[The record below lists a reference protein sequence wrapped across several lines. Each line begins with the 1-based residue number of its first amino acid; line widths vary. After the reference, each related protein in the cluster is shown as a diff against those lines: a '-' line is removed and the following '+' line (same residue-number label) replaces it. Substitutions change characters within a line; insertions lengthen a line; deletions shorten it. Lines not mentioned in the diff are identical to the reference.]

1 MWEKVKLGAVF
12 SVIRNGASIKQTEG
26 ATGIPITRIETISSG
41 ILDQT
46 KLGYA
51 DINNNKFESYY
62 LSDGDILMS
71 HINSLKHLGKTALVN
86 ELGQSVIHGMNLLL
100 LRTNERCF
108 SKYVKYFFETKIF
121 YGQILSIANQ
131 SVNQSSFT
139 VNKLKDLEIP
149 LPPLSIQEKIADILD
164 KADEL
169 RRKDKDLQSKYDE
182 LSQAIFID
190 MFGDPVR
197 NEKGWEVKKL
207 EKYIDSIVDV
217 GSNGANDW
225 VSKNIQMKDTEDYA
239 IMIRTTNLTKNDF
252 INNLKYVSRD
262 TYELFNKTKVYGGEM
277 IMNKIGSAGDF
288 WLMPYLN
295 RPVSLGLNQLMIK
308 ISNINMTFLLKQM
321 SINSFKKYIKSKTQG
336 AITKSITKG
345 AVKDL
350 EIILPPIALQE
361 EFAKKIDIINKLK
374 AQANTAKSEELFQVL
389 LQKAFKGDVV
399 S

>member
-164 KADEL
+164 KADKL
-169 RRKDKDLQSKYDE
+169 RRKDKELQSKYDE
-182 LSQAIFID
+182 LAQAIFID
-190 MFGDPVR
+190 MFGDPVI
-197 NEKGWEVKKL
+197 NEKGWKMKKL
-207 EKYIDSIVDV
+207 EEICSKITDGTHHSPANTLSGRKYITAKHIKNGKLDFFKNETYVSEEDHINIYSRCNPEYGDVLYIKDGATTGMAAVNNLQEEFSMLSSLALFKLKKELINNNYLVYYLNSSIVKD
-217 GSNGANDW
+217 NLIREYMAGAAI
-225 VSKNIQMKDTEDYA
+225 KRFTLQKIKKFNI
-239 IMIRTTNLTKNDF
+239 
-252 INNLKYVSRD
+252 V
-262 TYELFNKTKVYGGEM
+262 
-277 IMNKIGSAGDF
+277 
-288 WLMPYLN
+288 
-295 RPVSLGLNQLMIK
+295 
-308 ISNINMTFLLKQM
+308 
-321 SINSFKKYIKSKTQG
+321 
-336 AITKSITKG
+336 
-345 AVKDL
+345 
-350 EIILPPIALQE
+350 LPPIHLQE
-361 EFAKKIDIINKLK
+361 EFAKKIEIINQLK
-374 AQANTAKSEELFQVL
+374 KQTNTEKSEELFQSL
-389 LQKAFKGDVV
+389 LQKAFKGELV

>member
-1 MWEKVKLGAVF
+1 MWEKVKLGDVATFVNGYAF
-12 SVIRNGASIKQTEG
+12 KPSDWSDEGLEIIRIQNLTKSSSESNYYKGVLDSKYQ
-26 ATGIPITRIETISSG
+26 ITR
-41 ILDQT
+41 
-46 KLGYA
+46 
-51 DINNNKFESYY
+51 
-62 LSDGDILMS
+62 GDILIS
-71 HINSLKHLGKTALVN
+71 WSATLGVYIWERPDGWLNQHIFKVVFNKIEINKPFFIYLIQHVLDDLKAKVHGATMKHITKGNFDNTLV
-86 ELGQSVIHGMNLLL
+86 
-100 LRTNERCF
+100 
-108 SKYVKYFFETKIF
+108 
-121 YGQILSIANQ
+121 
-131 SVNQSSFT
+131 
-139 VNKLKDLEIP
+139 P
-149 LPPLSIQEKIADILD
+149 LPPLPIQEKIAAILD

-169 RRKDKDLQSKYDE
+169 RRKDKGLQAKYDE
-182 LSQAIFID
+182 LAQAIFID

-336 AITKSITKG
+336 AITKSITKE

-389 LQKAFKGDVV
+389 LQKAFNGKLV

>member
-1 MWEKVKLGAVF
+1 MWEKVKLGDVATFVNGYAF
-12 SVIRNGASIKQTEG
+12 KPSDWSDEGLEIIRIQNLTKSSSESNYYKGVLDSKYQ
-26 ATGIPITRIETISSG
+26 ITR
-41 ILDQT
+41 
-46 KLGYA
+46 
-51 DINNNKFESYY
+51 
-62 LSDGDILMS
+62 GDILIS
-71 HINSLKHLGKTALVN
+71 WSATLGVYIWERPDGWLNQHIFKVVFNKIEINKPFFIYLIQHVLDDLKAKVHGATMKHITKGNFDNTLV
-86 ELGQSVIHGMNLLL
+86 
-100 LRTNERCF
+100 
-108 SKYVKYFFETKIF
+108 
-121 YGQILSIANQ
+121 
-131 SVNQSSFT
+131 
-139 VNKLKDLEIP
+139 P
-149 LPPLSIQEKIADILD
+149 LPPLPIQEKIAAILD

-169 RRKDKDLQSKYDE
+169 RRKDKGLQAKYDE
-182 LSQAIFID
+182 LAQAIFID

-295 RPVSLGLNQLMIK
+295 KPVSLGLNQLMIK

-389 LQKAFKGDVV
+389 LQKAFNGKLV

>member
-1 MWEKVKLGAVF
+1 MWEKVKLGDVATFVNGYAF
-12 SVIRNGASIKQTEG
+12 KPSDWSDEGLEIIRIQNLTKSSSESNYYKGVLDSKYQ
-26 ATGIPITRIETISSG
+26 ITR
-41 ILDQT
+41 
-46 KLGYA
+46 
-51 DINNNKFESYY
+51 
-62 LSDGDILMS
+62 GDILIS
-71 HINSLKHLGKTALVN
+71 WSATLGVYIWERPDGWLNQHIFKVVFNKIEINKPFFIYLIQHVLDDLKAKVHGATMKHITKGNFDNTLV
-86 ELGQSVIHGMNLLL
+86 
-100 LRTNERCF
+100 
-108 SKYVKYFFETKIF
+108 
-121 YGQILSIANQ
+121 
-131 SVNQSSFT
+131 
-139 VNKLKDLEIP
+139 P
-149 LPPLSIQEKIADILD
+149 LPPLPIQEKIAAILD

-169 RRKDKDLQSKYDE
+169 RRKDKGLQAKYDE
-182 LSQAIFID
+182 LAQAIFID

-389 LQKAFKGDVV
+389 LQKAFNGKLV